1 MTEASQI
8 KSKNIL
14 DRIAGAILAGRD
26 LNPQPT
32 RNIKWPCIICNRPVQ
47 NNQKALECDS
57 CQGWLVLRGSL
68 FVCFPVPGTS

>member
-8 KSKNIL
+8 KLKNTL

-32 RNIKWPCIICNRPVQ
+32 RNIKWPCIINLTEKGCKNSH
-47 NNQKALECDS
+47 K
-57 CQGWLVLRGSL
+57 
-68 FVCFPVPGTS
+68 